1 MTGFVGPSSRAA
13 LVTGGARGIGL
24 AIAEAL
30 ARRGDRVTIAD
41 VDAEQAASATEALVS
56 QGLDVSS
63 IALDVTDARQVGDI
77 MREVDGRSPLTT
89 VVCNAGVGQSRGIL
103 DVTETDFDRMMAV
116 NLKGVFFTMQAAL
129 RALTPRQF
137 GSVVSISSTSG
148 FTASSTP
155 APVYDASK
163 AAVRMLTT
171 AAAREVAATG
181 VRVNA
186 VAPGTVGTDLVKS
199 VLPEDAIARIIAE
212 RIPMGRLAEPT
223 EIAAVVAFLSS
234 DAASYVTGHT
244 LVADGGWLT

>member
-1 MTGFVGPSSRAA
+1 MSGEGAHERAA

-30 ARRGDRVTIAD
+30 AARGDRVTIAD
-41 VDAEQAASATEALVS
+41 VDLENGRASAAALEERGWRVS
-56 QGLDVSS
+56 AV
-63 IALDVTDARQVGDI
+63 ALDVTDVEQVHRVIG
-77 MREVDGRSPLTT
+77 EVDAEAPLTT
-89 VVCNAGVGQSRGIL
+89 VVCNAGLGMNGGVL
-103 DVTETDFDRMMAV
+103 DTSSEAYDRVLAV

-129 RALTPRQF
+129 RLMVPRGR

-155 APVYDASK
+155 QAVYDLSK

-171 AAAREVAATG
+171 SAARETGRTG

-186 VAPGTVGTDLVKS
+186 VAPGTVGTDLVRALLS
-199 VLPEDAIARIIAE
+199 EEAIARLSDE
-212 RIPMGRLAEPT
+212 RIPMGRLAEPA
-223 EIAAVVAFLSS
+223 EIAAAVAWLSS
-234 DAASYVTGHT
+234 DDASYVTGHT

>member
-1 MTGFVGPSSRAA
+1 MSEAGRPERAA

-30 ARRGDRVTIAD
+30 AERGDRVTIAD
-41 VDAEQAASATEALVS
+41 LDLDHAARSAADLAARGHAVAAVE
-56 QGLDVSS
+56 
-63 IALDVTDARQVGDI
+63 LDVTDVDLVHRVLG
-77 MREVDGRSPLTT
+77 EVDTQAALTT
-89 VVCNAGVGQSRGIL
+89 VVCNAGLGMLGGVIDTS
-103 DVTETDFDRMMAV
+103 EAEYDRVLAV

-129 RALTPRQF
+129 RLMVPRGA

-148 FTASSTP
+148 YTASSTP
-155 APVYDASK
+155 QAVYDLSK

-171 AAAREVAATG
+171 SAARETGRTG

-186 VAPGTVGTDLVKS
+186 VAPGTVGTDLVRDLLS
-199 VLPEDAIARIIAE
+199 EEAIARLSDE
-212 RIPMGRLAEPT
+212 RIPLGRLAEPR
-223 EIAAVVAFLSS
+223 EIAAAVAWLSS